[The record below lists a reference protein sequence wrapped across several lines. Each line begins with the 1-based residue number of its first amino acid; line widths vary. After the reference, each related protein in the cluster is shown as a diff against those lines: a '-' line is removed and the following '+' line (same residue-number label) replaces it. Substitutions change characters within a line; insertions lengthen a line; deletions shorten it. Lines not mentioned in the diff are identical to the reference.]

1 MSRAESLQVT
11 DDGPPSM
18 AARTHRLITDDLL
31 AVAVGIKREA
41 EISQDQIQA
50 IVDRF
55 AGLEQWQERT
65 GGIGF
70 PIVEDIPQ
78 NRRAEFLAALA
89 ALAPHPDRPSRDE
102 RTLSAAQIWGSRIG

>member
-1 MSRAESLQVT
+1 
-11 DDGPPSM
+11 M
-18 AARTHRLITDDLL
+18 AAGRTHRFISNDLL

-41 EISQDQIQA
+41 DVTQDQIQA

-89 ALAPHPDRPSRDE
+89 ALAPNPDRPSRDE
-102 RTLSAAQIWGSRIG
+102 RILSASEIWRSRVSE

>member
-1 MSRAESLQVT
+1 
-11 DDGPPSM
+11 M
-18 AARTHRLITDDLL
+18 AAGRRHRFISNDLL
-31 AVAVGIKREA
+31 TTAVGIKRES
-41 EISQDQIQA
+41 EVTQEQIQA

-78 NRRAEFLAALA
+78 NRREEFLTALA
-89 ALAPHPDRPSRDE
+89 ALVPNPDRPARDD
-102 RTLSAAQIWGSRIG
+102 RVMSAAEIWRSRVSD

>member
-1 MSRAESLQVT
+1 M
-11 DDGPPSM
+11 
-18 AARTHRLITDDLL
+18 ARTHRLITDDLL
-31 AVAVGIKREA
+31 AIAVGIKREA
-41 EISQDQIQA
+41 DITQDQIQA

-89 ALAPHPDRPSRDE
+89 ALAPHPDRPDRDE